1 MRNILL
7 VITLL
12 PQLAAAQPAG
22 EPKRPKI
29 LGIAHMALYVHDI
42 GQARAYYK
50 DFLGFGEP
58 FKLDNPD
65 GSLSLT
71 FIKVNEDQ
79 YVELFPEKQ
88 AKTDR
93 LAHIAIQVDS
103 AEAMR
108 VYLGA
113 HGFKV
118 PEKTPKG
125 RTLNSNFMVKDPDGH
140 LVEIVQYE
148 PDGFTRRERGK
159 FIDGPRISQ
168 RIAHVGITVAKLDES
183 LKFYGELLGFQEFW
197 RGSKEGKVL
206 DWVNMRVPDGQDY
219 VELMLYNEK
228 LSLARFGS
236 LNHICLEVDDIEK
249 AAANLERRPARK
261 NYTRTLEV
269 KTGTNRKRQLNLFD
283 PDGTRSEL
291 MEPKTV
297 DGKTVPSSTALP
309 PR

>member
-1 MRNILL
+1 M
-7 VITLL
+7 
-12 PQLAAAQPAG
+12 G
-22 EPKRPKI
+22 
-29 LGIAHMALYVHDI
+29 LYVHDI
-42 GQARAYYK
+42 EQSRGFYK
-50 DFLGFGEP
+50 DLLGFGEP

-79 YVELFPEKQ
+79 YIELFPEKQ
-88 AKTDR
+88 PNTDR
-93 LAHIAIQVDS
+93 LAHIALQVDS

-113 HGFKV
+113 HGIKV
-118 PEKTPKG
+118 PATTPKG

-148 PDGFTRRERGK
+148 PDGFSRRERGK
-159 FIDGPRISQ
+159 YMDGPRIST
-168 RIAHVGITVAKLDES
+168 RIAHVGITVRNLDAS
-183 LKFYGELLGFQEFW
+183 MKFYGELLGFQEFW

-206 DWVNMRVPDGQDY
+206 DWVNMRVPDGRDY
-219 VELMLYNEK
+219 LELMLYNET
-228 LSLARFGS
+228 LSLARLGS

-249 AAANLERRPARK
+249 AKADLDGRPARK
-261 NYTRTLEV
+261 NYTRPMEI

-291 MEPKTV
+291 MEPKTI
-297 DGKTVPSSTALP
+297 DGKPVPSSYALP
-309 PR
+309 PHK